1 MLQRTMH
8 GFSLP
13 VLMAMRSALAACLR
27 KTIREALGVERH
39 QRNREQN
46 QNSTPAPH
54 FSPD

>member
-1 MLQRTMH
+1 MH